1 MCAPADLGVGVWELG
16 IDGVPFTDSTHG
28 SRYPKDVT
36 VCLQALALAVLLT
49 AAPPSLEQQGA
60 HRQLPPLP
68 AVAIESFPAE
78 ARTSIQT
85 ALAKARATPGDAVAV
100 GGLGITLQAWE
111 QWEAAHVAYVRAQ
124 AIAPASADWWH
135 LDGLVLLR
143 LARYGDA
150 AAAFET
156 ALTRQPDLLASRARL
171 AEARF
176 EAGEIDASRRTY
188 EALAERP
195 ESAPVGYLGLGRI
208 AARQGRHDEAITHF
222 ERAIALFPEFAAA
235 YYGLAQSLRAVG
247 RRAEAAAA
255 LEEQRR
261 HGTRWP
267 AIGDSYAARVSM
279 VRDDPR
285 GHLFRGLRLAEL
297 GDLDGAIAA
306 HEEAIARNPSLAQAR
321 ANLISLYG
329 RAGRFADAEQH
340 YRAILEIG
348 YNLDEAHYNYG
359 VLLGLQKRWAEAED
373 AFSKAV
379 AANPLHAQARNNLG
393 QMLEARGQVAEALA
407 QYRDAVTADPA
418 LRIARYNLGRML
430 LALKRPSE
438 ALAEFERLREPAD
451 AESARYLYALAVAHI
466 QTGDREGGVSIARQ
480 ARVRAAAFGQ
490 TELVAAIDRDLATLK

>member
-1 MCAPADLGVGVWELG
+1 VVRLVVFATLMTASPCALAQSKAPA
-16 IDGVPFTDSTHG
+16 
-28 SRYPKDVT
+28 
-36 VCLQALALAVLLT
+36 
-49 AAPPSLEQQGA
+49 
-60 HRQLPPLP
+60 LPPLP
-68 AVAIESFPAE
+68 TVAIESFPSE

-100 GGLGITLQAWE
+100 GGLGITLHAWE
-111 QWEAAHVAYVRAQ
+111 QWEAAHAAYARAQ
-124 AIAPASADWWH
+124 VMAPASADWWH

-156 ALTRQPDLLASRARL
+156 ALAKQPELLASKARL

-176 EAGEIDASRRTY
+176 EAGEIEASRRAY
-188 EALAERP
+188 DALAARP
-195 ESAPVGYLGLGRI
+195 ESAPVGQLGLGRI
-208 AARQGRHDEAITHF
+208 AALQGRHDEAVVHF

-235 YYGLAQSLRAVG
+235 YYGLAQSLRALG
-247 RRAEAAAA
+247 RRDEAASA
-255 LEEQRR
+255 LEQQRV
-261 HGTRWP
+261 HGARWP
-267 AIGDSYAARVSM
+267 AIEDAYAARVTM

-329 RAGRFADAEQH
+329 RAGKFAEAERH

-373 AFSKAV
+373 AFSKAL
-379 AANPLHAQARNNLG
+379 AANPLHGQARNNLG
-393 QMLEARGQVAEALA
+393 QMLEARGQLAEALA
-407 QYRDAVTADPA
+407 QYREAVAADPA

-438 ALAEFERLREPAD
+438 ALAEFDRLREPAD

-466 QTGDREGGVSIARQ
+466 QTGNRDRGVSIAHE
-480 ARVRAAAFGQ
+480 ARVRAARFGL
-490 TELVAAIDRDLATLK
+490 TDLVAAIDRDLATLK

>member
-1 MCAPADLGVGVWELG
+1 MIFGVSILVVAG
-16 IDGVPFTDSTHG
+16 
-28 SRYPKDVT
+28 
-36 VCLQALALAVLLT
+36 ALAVLPT
-49 AAPPSLEQQGA
+49 HQGRAAPAP
-60 HRQLPPLP
+60 LPALP
-68 AVAIESFPAE
+68 AVAIESFPEE

-85 ALAKARATPGDAVAV
+85 ALAKARATPADAVAA

-111 QWEAAHVAYVRAQ
+111 QWEAAHAAYLRAQ
-124 AIAPASADWWH
+124 AIAPAAPDWWH

-156 ALTRQPDLLASRARL
+156 ALARQPDLLASSARL

-176 EAGEIDASRRTY
+176 ESGEIEASRRAY
-188 EALAERP
+188 EALAGRP
-195 ESAPVGYLGLGRI
+195 ESAPVGQLGLGRI
-208 AARQGRHDEAITHF
+208 AARQGQHEQAIGHF

-235 YYGLAQSLRAVG
+235 YYGLAQSLRALG
-247 RRAEAAAA
+247 RRAEAASA
-255 LEEQRR
+255 LEQQQR

-267 AIGDSYAARVSM
+267 AIDDAYAARVAM

-306 HEEAIARNPSLAQAR
+306 HEEAIARNPALAQAR

-329 RAGRFADAEQH
+329 RAGKFADAERH

-373 AFSKAV
+373 AFGKAV

-393 QMLEARGQVAEALA
+393 QMLETRGLVAEALA
-407 QYRDAVTADPA
+407 QYRDAVAADPA

-438 ALAEFERLREPAD
+438 ALAEFAKLREPAD
-451 AESARYLYALAVAHI
+451 AESPRYLYALAVAHI
-466 QTGDREGGVSIARQ
+466 QSGNRESGVSIARE
-480 ARVRAAAFGQ
+480 ARARATQFGQ